1 MSHFS
6 LMVVT
11 DSQPSE
17 EDLQKIMQPWHE
29 FECTGDDDQY
39 IQDIDKTEEAR
50 KEYES
55 STERKLRDPQGNY
68 YCPYD
73 EQFYRE
79 PTEEEK
85 AHIGPIAGS
94 GYDNGISWSSR
105 KWSDGSG
112 YHARVRFVPEDYEEV
127 EIPVAESKSFAEFIE
142 DYYGS
147 KPLVLGKPR
156 QDKHKYGFYEV
167 DSEGEVLRVIDRT
180 NPNKKWDYWRIGG
193 RYRSKIQAKPK
204 ANALSTDPSWEWSQ
218 DRSIPEGYD
227 QVCIGDIDRERMKQV
242 AVQGRRDWANKCA
255 KKAGVTLEQL
265 ELGCHQERESH
276 TKWMELEEPRPRGA
290 EYYDW
295 SESQGYAIGTK
306 VKRANWDI
314 PELKE
319 GESLEEWIQAAPSL
333 TSFAVVLDGKW
344 YERGEMGWWACVSN
358 ENEDWDAEFKKLFSS
373 LNDNQWITILDCH
386 I

>member
-1 MSHFS
+1 
-6 LMVVT
+6 MVVT

-156 QDKHKYGFYEV
+156 QDKHKY
-167 DSEGEVLRVIDRT
+167 
-180 NPNKKWDYWRIGG
+180 
-193 RYRSKIQAKPK
+193 
-204 ANALSTDPSWEWSQ
+204 
-218 DRSIPEGYD
+218 
-227 QVCIGDIDRERMKQV
+227 
-242 AVQGRRDWANKCA
+242 
-255 KKAGVTLEQL
+255 
-265 ELGCHQERESH
+265 
-276 TKWMELEEPRPRGA
+276 
-290 EYYDW
+290 
-295 SESQGYAIGTK
+295 
-306 VKRANWDI
+306 
-314 PELKE
+314 
-319 GESLEEWIQAAPSL
+319 
-333 TSFAVVLDGKW
+333 
-344 YERGEMGWWACVSN
+344 
-358 ENEDWDAEFKKLFSS
+358 
-373 LNDNQWITILDCH
+373 
-386 I
+386 